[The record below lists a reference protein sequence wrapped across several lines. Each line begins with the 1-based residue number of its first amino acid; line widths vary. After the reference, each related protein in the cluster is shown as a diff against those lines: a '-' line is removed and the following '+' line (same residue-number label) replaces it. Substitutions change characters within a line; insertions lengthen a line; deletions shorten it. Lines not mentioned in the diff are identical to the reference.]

1 MPTEK
6 IEIKYR
12 TIPLGD
18 DLARSIVVNG
28 ETWFHEDD
36 VADAFFQLESK
47 SLQKGFEKGF
57 DAGYGEG
64 LVDNAH

>member
-6 IEIKYR
+6 IEIKYE

-18 DLARSIVVNG
+18 EWARTIVVNG

-36 VADAFFQLESK
+36 VTDAFFQLESR
-47 SLQKGFEKGF
+47 SYTQ
-57 DAGYGEG
+57 GYQDGWA
-64 LVDNAH
+64 DNDY